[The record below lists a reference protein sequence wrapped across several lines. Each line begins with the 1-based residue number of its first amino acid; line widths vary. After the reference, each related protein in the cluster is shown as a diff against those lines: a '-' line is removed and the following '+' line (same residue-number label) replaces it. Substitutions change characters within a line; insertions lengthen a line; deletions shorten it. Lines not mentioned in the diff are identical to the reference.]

1 MKPALLANE
10 NVPLPSVTYLRG
22 LGYDVAAVA
31 EAGAGIRD
39 REVLQK
45 AAAEQRWVVTFDRDY
60 GELVFARRGPLPPA
74 VLYMRLRSYRPDQP
88 GRILAS
94 LLAEPAAFAGHF
106 VVVEDGGLRKRP
118 LPVREQT

>member
-10 NVPLPSVTYLRG
+10 NASLPSVTHLRG
-22 LGYDVAAVA
+22 QGYDVAAVA
-31 EAGAGIRD
+31 EAGAGILD
-39 REVLQK
+39 REVLEK
-45 AAAEQRWVVTFDRDY
+45 AAAQQRWVVAFDRDY

-74 VLYMRLRSYRPDQP
+74 VLYLRLRSYRPDEP
-88 GRILAS
+88 GRFLAS
-94 LLAEPAAFAGHF
+94 LLAESAALEGHF